1 MLFHGKFN
9 PMPTVFHGG
18 GHDRLVQVHDRGSKS
33 QGNKQLYVVDCVEAW
48 MLLHRQGMS
57 FSTRV
62 CPVCDCCLCWGHG
75 YPPPSLQTIQYYS
88 PRISQ
93 MFGLTNRWS
102 SSEFCSPAGKCI
114 SFIKQEPWRGQQNII
129 KKPPRLLYIVFTL
142 FHKFTI
148 DFCCSGLGY
157 ADSSHQTAFRVLK

>member
-62 CPVCDCCLCWGHG
+62 CPVCDCCVLGSRI
-75 YPPPSLQTIQYYS
+75 PAAQPANNTILFTTDFSNVRPHQ
-88 PRISQ
+88 Q
-93 MFGLTNRWS
+93 M
-102 SSEFCSPAGKCI
+102 I
-114 SFIKQEPWRGQQNII
+114 
-129 KKPPRLLYIVFTL
+129 L
-142 FHKFTI
+142 F
-148 DFCCSGLGY
+148 
-157 ADSSHQTAFRVLK
+157 